1 MTEQGKAAT
10 AYREIERM
18 IVFQEIAPG
27 SLVSEAMIM
36 KQTGLG
42 RTPIREAL
50 QRLARNRMV
59 EIHPNR
65 GVLIPPTSVEAQLK
79 LLELRRVL
87 EGLAVR
93 LACQRA
99 KAPQR
104 EAMLGMV
111 DLLRK
116 ADSFTLKEYAET
128 VKGTHDLIVEAAN
141 NEYLADAMAP
151 LQGLSR
157 RFWFTHVVDES
168 AEIKAG
174 ATLHSAI
181 LTAIIDRDEDAAER
195 CSYELNDYLVDFS
208 YSSIRLPH
216 ARGAEPQSRTSRT

>member
-1 MTEQGKAAT
+1 MERGNVVTVQGKAVT

-36 KQTGLG
+36 EKTGLG

-79 LLELRRVL
+79 LLELRRAL

-99 KAPQR
+99 DDDQR
-104 EAMLGMV
+104 RRMRSMV
-111 DLLRK
+111 ESLRNT
-116 ADSFTLKEYAET
+116 DDFSLKEYAET
-128 VKGTHDLIVEAAN
+128 VKGTHDLIVEAAK

-157 RFWFTHVVDES
+157 RFWFTHVVDDA

-174 ATLHSAI
+174 AALHTSILEAI
-181 LTAIIDRDEDAAER
+181 LKQDEDTAER
-195 CSYELNDYLVDFS
+195 CSYDLNDYLVDFS
-208 YSSIRLPH
+208 YASLRLPR
-216 ARGAEPQSRTSRT
+216 ARER